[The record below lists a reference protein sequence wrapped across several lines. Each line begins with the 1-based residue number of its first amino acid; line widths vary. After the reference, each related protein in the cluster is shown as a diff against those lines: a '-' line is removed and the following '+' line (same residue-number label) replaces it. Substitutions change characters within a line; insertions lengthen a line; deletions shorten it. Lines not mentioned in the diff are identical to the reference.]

1 MENATDALKM
11 MFAVFAFIV
20 ALSITLNS
28 LTKTRETADAV
39 LYYSDETN
47 YYDYT
52 DSSDQTK
59 GREVTKDAIIATLFR
74 KQTDTYIIVDLK
86 STNTKYVFDYMG
98 KVTEINRTTNT
109 VIRRIDTNEAPTT
122 GATEDYR
129 YYKINFINNTLR
141 ENKTYYE
148 NVSEVTNKSQLGGEY
163 VIADDGTKLQVVQG
177 DNKVIIM
184 YTEK

>member
-74 KQTDTYIIVDLK
+74 KQTDTYIIVD
-86 STNTKYVFDYMG
+86 F
-98 KVTEINRTTNT
+98 
-109 VIRRIDTNEAPTT
+109 
-122 GATEDYR
+122 
-129 YYKINFINNTLR
+129 
-141 ENKTYYE
+141 
-148 NVSEVTNKSQLGGEY
+148 
-163 VIADDGTKLQVVQG
+163 
-177 DNKVIIM
+177 
-184 YTEK
+184 